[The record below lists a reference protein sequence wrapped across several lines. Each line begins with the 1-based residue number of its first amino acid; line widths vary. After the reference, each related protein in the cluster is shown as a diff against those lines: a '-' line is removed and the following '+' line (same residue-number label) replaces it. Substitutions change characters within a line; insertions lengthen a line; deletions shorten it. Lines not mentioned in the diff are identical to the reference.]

1 LEIVINKVDVVAA
14 VLRKDGKFFLAQ
26 RAETMHL
33 GGQWE
38 FPGGKLE
45 EGETHEEA
53 LKREIMEELCI
64 EIKVGELMGE
74 AVHDYPEK
82 NRIVHLYFYAAE
94 HTGGVITLTEHQ
106 QMKWLEKSELR
117 TIDIAEADRAFIE
130 YLIVN

>member
-1 LEIVINKVDVVAA
+1 MEFVINKVDVVAA
-14 VLRKDGKFFLAQ
+14 VIQKDGKFFLAQ

-74 AVHDYPEK
+74 AVHEYPERS
-82 NRIVHLYFYAAE
+82 RIVHLYFYAAE
-94 HTGGVITLTEHQ
+94 HTGGVITLVEHQ
-106 QMKWLEKSELR
+106 QMKWLAKNELQ
-117 TIDIAEADRAFIE
+117 TVEIAEGDKTFID
-130 YLIVN
+130 YLMG

>member
-1 LEIVINKVDVVAA
+1 LEFVINKVDVVAA
-14 VLRKDGKFFLAQ
+14 VIQKDGKFFLAQ

-74 AVHDYPEK
+74 AVHKYPERS
-82 NRIVHLYFYAAE
+82 RIVHLYFYAAE
-94 HTGGVITLTEHQ
+94 HTGGVITLLEHQ
-106 QMKWLEKSELR
+106 QMKWLEKNELQ
-117 TIDIAEADRAFIE
+117 TVEIAEGDKTFID
-130 YLIVN
+130 YLMG